1 MIAGKDV
8 YFRGQEAI
16 DAGLADKLMDRDA
29 EMPVYASSEYPTDKP
44 SLDRFLAKQNMSRT
58 ARRDLFRAIGEGTRT
73 AADLDPATL
82 RAGDEPQDLSAL
94 LNALTV

>member
-1 MIAGKDV
+1 MC
-8 YFRGQEAI
+8 
-16 DAGLADKLMDRDA
+16 A
-29 EMPVYASSEYPTDKP
+29 EIEVALQNVVVPALHAAHLPTDKP
-44 SLDRFLAKQNMSRT
+44 SLDRFLAKQNMSRS